1 MGAETGDYFPE
12 QLVRDLEMSS
22 AMFAAKNM
30 SAGIP
35 LSTSFID
42 DKGRLRASLFPY
54 RRASSPGLHSGF
66 AHIPSLGPIEERES
80 MVSFLN
86 QRGNQEDT
94 TDGDSFADSEA
105 SGGMIAPSVPFREQ
119 SVVTAATSLVS
130 AGNIPSPT
138 GSLPCDKSR
147 IYSWI
152 EGDSDMEDLDFTA
165 EDKTGFLS
173 PRPPTPP
180 VSDNSVRAVMKT
192 AVVHHRPRRDKG
204 CLHRRS
210 QSLVTDQS
218 TKPQRRL
225 SGRSA
230 TAKLQSTTPLR
241 SPQPDFHHST
251 TTFGVKSW
259 ALRQESPPAHAV
271 METPLSDMMDV
282 DPMASLPSLV
292 PAAASPCPD
301 YNSDSEAEER
311 DSSIAATTRRVPH
324 TEVYI
329 SPSPPPS
336 PPPTVQHL
344 LNGSTQ
350 AFTASPPFDEMP
362 RALPL
367 PPDVVET
374 LRVSVACFPETMLLT
389 SSLTLETI
397 RANAKRVRLP
407 QQGGKLPFS
416 GNSSSRQN
424 AGRSIW
430 RKVSSY
436 RRGGRWSREDAAD
449 IDVAPEPPKPWM
461 AIKNIFGGASDYMC
475 DALYA
480 HIVAYNYICALLPT
494 HAPVPA
500 APSSPMPSRHDE
512 IPKKAA
518 SLLGLAQRDTT
529 HDRPD
534 TARDS
539 RPHSSWRR
547 SGRPASNSASLVQEA
562 TLRDVQAGLTRC
574 IMGLVTTARTMAE
587 EDGKGIDK
595 GVVLEGRSGDEYLM
609 RSLVEVV
616 RLSEEAC

>member
-1 MGAETGDYFPE
+1 MGDYFPE

-54 RRASSPGLHSGF
+54 RRASSPGLHSGS
-66 AHIPSLGPIEERES
+66 AHVPSLGPVEERES

-86 QRGNQEDT
+86 QRGTHEDT
-94 TDGDSFADSEA
+94 TDGDSFADTEA
-105 SGGMIAPSVPFREQ
+105 SGGMIAPSIPFREQ

-130 AGNIPSPT
+130 GGNIPSPT

-180 VSDNSVRAVMKT
+180 VSDNSVGSVMKT
-192 AVVHHRPRRDKG
+192 AVVHHRPRREKG
-204 CLHRRS
+204 SLHRRS
-210 QSLVTDQS
+210 QSLATDLPL
-218 TKPQRRL
+218 KPQRRL

-230 TAKLQSTTPLR
+230 TAKLQSTPPLR
-241 SPQPDFHHST
+241 SSDFHHST
-251 TTFGVKSW
+251 TTFGGQGW
-259 ALRQESPPAHAV
+259 ASRQPSPPAHAV
-271 METPLSDMMDV
+271 METPLPSMLDLG
-282 DPMASLPSLV
+282 PMTSLPSLV
-292 PAAASPCPD
+292 PAASPHLD
-301 YNSDSEAEER
+301 YDSDSEEEPIR
-311 DSSIAATTRRVPH
+311 AATGRAPKN
-324 TEVYI
+324 EVYI
-329 SPSPPPS
+329 RPSPPPS
-336 PPPTVQHL
+336 PPPTVQHV

-350 AFTASPPFDEMP
+350 AFTSSVTLDDGP

-374 LRVSVACFPETMLLT
+374 LRVSVVCFPETMLLT

-397 RANAKRVRLP
+397 RTNAKRVRLP
-407 QQGGKLPFS
+407 QNGGKGPFS
-416 GNSSSRQN
+416 STSSPRQTT
-424 AGRSIW
+424 GRSIW

-436 RRGGRWSREDAAD
+436 RRGGRWSRDDAGD
-449 IDVAPEPPKPWM
+449 MDVTPEPPKPWM
-461 AIKNIFGGASDYMC
+461 AMKNIFGGASDYIC

-480 HIVAYNYICALLPT
+480 HIVAYNYICALLPAQ
-494 HAPVPA
+494 APISVT
-500 APSSPMPSRHDE
+500 PSSPTLSTNDE

-518 SLLGLAQRDTT
+518 SLLGLSQKEAVS
-529 HDRPD
+529 DRPG
-534 TARDS
+534 TSRDA
-539 RPHSSWRR
+539 RPHTSWRR
-547 SGRPASNSASLVQEA
+547 SGRPTSNTASPVPES
-562 TLRDVQAGLTRC
+562 TLRDVQSGLTRC
-574 IMGLVTTARTMAE
+574 IMGLVATARTMAE
-587 EDGKGIDK
+587 EDGKGVGR
-595 GVVLEGRSGDEYLM
+595 GVLLEGRAGDEYLM

-616 RLSEEAC
+616 RLNEEAC